1 MTDEDDTKLPA
12 VTETNGID
20 AKIVVTNPVR
30 SEDGISYFKPRCF
43 ESCSIAKSQN
53 KNFQHALLNRASGKG
68 ATFSGFD
75 FRYAEM
81 SDCYFHGATFEN
93 CNFTGT
99 KIRRCNFRTASFRD
113 CTFDYITIE
122 DTPLDYRQ
130 IVKQLPGRPNV
141 AQEIL
146 QALRRNAVTLGELK
160 AVRELTLLEV
170 EQEREHLRRA
180 SQRQGEYYRKKYG
193 SLSAQLSL
201 RARAFVLWMSSVVWG
216 HGEKVSRLILSCLVC
231 IAVLSFSSVAVDVFR
246 DATLSVPDAGTK
258 LWLYFKNNVLDL
270 LGVSITNAPDQTV
283 WVKASVAILRLVF
296 GGMFVAYIFRSISR
310 R

>member
-1 MTDEDDTKLPA
+1 MTDKDDTKLPA

-20 AKIVVTNPVR
+20 VERVVAGPAR
-30 SEDGISYFKPRCF
+30 SEDGIAYFELRRF

-75 FRYAEM
+75 FRYAEL

-99 KIRRCNFRTASFRD
+99 KIRRCNFRAASFRD

-122 DTPLDYRQ
+122 ETPLDYRQ
-130 IVKQLPGRPNV
+130 IVKQLPARPNV

-160 AVRELTLLEV
+160 AVRDLTLLEV

-180 SQRQGEYYRKKYG
+180 AQGQGEYYRKKYG
-193 SLSAQLSL
+193 SFSAQLNL
-201 RARAFVLWMSSVVWG
+201 RARAFLLWMSSVVWG

-231 IAVLSFSSVAVDVFR
+231 IAMLSFSSVVVDVYQ
-246 DATLSVPDAGTK
+246 DTTLSVTDAATN
-258 LWLYFKNNVLDL
+258 LWSYLRGNVLDL
-270 LGVSITNAPDQTV
+270 LGVSVTNAPDQSD
-283 WVKASVAILRLVF
+283 WVRASVAVLRLIF